1 LPFATGSAPH
11 GDIAQLGERV
21 LCKHEVVG
29 SIPSVS
35 TILLGPGAA
44 VAATSRTGCRD
55 GYLEHEFAA
64 VTQQQGPIGSAE
76 HIVGE
81 DISDI
86 VKRECGRWGSES
98 CEPWRSCSASIRR
111 FDRKR
116 SDRWSFCDRVVTV
129 IRFQRLPVSGHR
141 SRERSSAL
149 RAFGGCLGAERR

>member
-1 LPFATGSAPH
+1 MLRSDVRVVPGPPSS

-44 VAATSRTGCRD
+44 AAATSRTGCRD

-98 CEPWRSCSASIRR
+98 CQPWRSCSASIRWWV
-111 FDRKR
+111 RKR
-116 SDRWSFCDRVVTV
+116 ICHWSF
-129 IRFQRLPVSGHR
+129 
-141 SRERSSAL
+141 
-149 RAFGGCLGAERR
+149 